1 MESLDV
7 NQDELG
13 QQPLE
18 ELVFEQSGVHNLRE
32 VTPYITIK
40 GIDKDNYMF
49 RASKLC

>member
-32 VTPYITIK
+32 VTPFITIK
-40 GIDKDNYMF
+40 GIQNH
-49 RASKLC
+49 C